1 MFVPHTFQA
10 ALIMTIL
17 STVCWGSFAN
27 TFKLTKNYRF
37 ELYYWDYAA
46 GIFLISLVL
55 ALTMGSAGGSGE
67 SFLENLRSAAGANLL
82 YAAIGGFIFNIANV
96 LLIAGIEIVGLAIAF
111 PISIGIALVEGVV
124 LSYAI
129 QPKGN
134 SALLGGGVAMAV
146 LAVILIGKA
155 YGQLSGSQ

>member
-46 GIFLISLVL
+46 GIFLVSVAL
-55 ALTMGSAGGSGE
+55 ACTLGSTGSGGE
-67 SFLENLRSAAGANLL
+67 TFVVNLHSAAGANLL

-96 LLIAGIEIVGLAIAF
+96 LLLAGIEIVGLA
-111 PISIGIALVEGVV
+111 V
-124 LSYAI
+124 
-129 QPKGN
+129 
-134 SALLGGGVAMAV
+134 
-146 LAVILIGKA
+146 
-155 YGQLSGSQ
+155 